1 MKKPFIKMGLC
12 LSLALGLIPTMPTIV
27 EASKSCKTKE
37 ECNAIISEAQDQIS
51 EIKGRESKLQDEIE
65 IVEGDMGTTVQKI
78 SQTESAISEFEKK
91 ISQKETE
98 IKSGEEEAKRL
109 DEEVEALKKVVAQ
122 RMHMSQRFSRGNLV
136 LQMLSESN
144 SLVDFIRQLRV
155 INHFAQSDAQ
165 SMDELSLLVSQQQA
179 LLATLKVQQQEL
191 AESKDSL
198 EKERETLDAYQ
209 QKLEQQK
216 RDLAKQMQELES
228 ERLSASEIIEIAE
241 EQKKIL
247 EQTPPPPVSSGNSS
261 SNGSSSSGGVVMG
274 SGFMIPLARGYVSCE
289 FMCYSNHTGIDL
301 ANYGDTSTP
310 VYAAQAGTVI
320 RAGWHS
326 AYGNHVMITHNINGK
341 TMTTVYAHMHSAPY
355 VSVGQ
360 QVARGT
366 QLGTMG
372 NTGNSFGAHLHFEMY
387 EGYYNYPHAV
397 NPRKYINFPSSW

>member
-12 LSLALGLIPTMPTIV
+12 LSLVLGLIPTMPTIV

-261 SNGSSSSGGVVMG
+261 SNGSSSSGGVVTG

>member
-1 MKKPFIKMGLC
+1 M
-12 LSLALGLIPTMPTIV
+12 A
-27 EASKSCKTKE
+27 
-37 ECNAIISEAQDQIS
+37 
-51 EIKGRESKLQDEIE
+51 
-65 IVEGDMGTTVQKI
+65 
-78 SQTESAISEFEKK
+78 
-91 ISQKETE
+91 
-98 IKSGEEEAKRL
+98 
-109 DEEVEALKKVVAQ
+109 
-122 RMHMSQRFSRGNLV
+122 
-136 LQMLSESN
+136 
-144 SLVDFIRQLRV
+144 
-155 INHFAQSDAQ
+155 
-165 SMDELSLLVSQQQA
+165 ELSLLVSQQQA

-261 SNGSSSSGGVVMG
+261 SNGSSSSGGVVTG

-366 QLGTMG
+366 QLVTMG

>member
-37 ECNAIISEAQDQIS
+37 ECNAITSEAQDQIS

-261 SNGSSSSGGVVMG
+261 SNGSSSSGGVVTG